1 MIYYERFR
9 FFSRYTL
16 KHSQFFFRRPWM
28 GCCPNES
35 RLDNTGLFWFL
46 HMLLVTQN
54 NKAIGLMTAAY
65 FQFGTFEGDMLNVS
79 RVEIRTF
86 PIPLSVSVLHQR
98 IIFATECRILGS
110 RLLGI
115 GLMTDVLKNELD
127 PTQIFGK
134 SAKPVVT
141 IVIVMMF

>member
-1 MIYYERFR
+1 
-9 FFSRYTL
+9 
-16 KHSQFFFRRPWM
+16 
-28 GCCPNES
+28 
-35 RLDNTGLFWFL
+35 
-46 HMLLVTQN
+46 
-54 NKAIGLMTAAY
+54 
-65 FQFGTFEGDMLNVS
+65 MLNVS

-86 PIPLSVSVLHQR
+86 PIPLSVSVLHWR

-134 SAKPVVT
+134 SGYDRYCHDVL
-141 IVIVMMF
+141 I